1 MPPNRPSPVAPGSP
15 GSSPALRSELPR
27 VRLVNAFRDPFDNA
41 IATART
47 CYTSRVVTPAD
58 VSKDERARELRDRIA
73 RSTYEAGHHTTL
85 QHAHFQ
91 FTLEGVSR
99 QALWSFF
106 HAHPFYNS
114 EQVSQRYVAVKPG
127 LVTRPAMSETAAA
140 RYDACVE
147 RMHDTYARLTD
158 LLLPAAADCFF
169 SVFPARRK
177 APDTWL
183 GALKKKSQE
192 VARYALPVAT
202 HAHLYHTVSGLTL
215 HRYHRLCR
223 TGDVPSETRLIVEA
237 MVAEVNALD
246 PLFFRDVEAVLDTPH
261 GFAGGEPAP
270 ATGRLRDPAAFV
282 RAFDAALDGRTSR
295 LVDWKVNAERT
306 VADGVREVLG
316 LLPEDLDDDRAIA
329 RVLDPAQNPLFAE
342 SLNLNTLDRL
352 TRALHHPH
360 YTFRKKL
367 SHSADSQDQR
377 HRMTPGTRPMLAATF
392 AGGREPDL
400 VVPALLREA
409 PEALDLF
416 LSRMREVW
424 GVIEDLRNEGVSD
437 EAALYLLPNAYPIR
451 FEESGDLLYQHHKWT
466 TRLCYNAQE
475 EIWNATRDEV
485 EQVREVHPRL
495 GRHLLPP
502 CGLRAA
508 AGRKPYCPEG
518 PRFCGVPVWRLAPE
532 DWHRVI

>member
-1 MPPNRPSPVAPGSP
+1 MRADLDPNSTF
-15 GSSPALRSELPR
+15 RSDPPR
-27 VRLVNAFRDPFDNA
+27 VRLVAAFAAPFDNA
-41 IATART
+41 VATART
-47 CYTSRVVTPAD
+47 CYTSRVVTPED
-58 VSKDERARELRDRIA
+58 VAKDEDARALRDRIA

-91 FTLEGVSR
+91 FTLENVSR
-99 QALWSFF
+99 QALWSFL

-127 LVTRPAMSETAAA
+127 LVTLPEMPAPAAA
-140 RYDACVE
+140 RFDACVA
-147 RMHDTYARLTD
+147 RMHATYAELTA
-158 LLLPAAADCFF
+158 LLLPVAAECFF
-169 SVFPARRK
+169 QVFPARRK
-177 APDTWL
+177 SPDAWQ
-183 GALKKKSQE
+183 GALKKKAQE

-215 HRYHRLCR
+215 HRYHRLCL
-223 TGDVPSETRLIVEA
+223 TGDVPAETRLIVEA
-237 MVAEVNALD
+237 MVAEVNRHD
-246 PLFFRDVEAVLDTPH
+246 PLFFREIEAVLDTPL
-261 GFAGGEPAP
+261 GVAGRASETPRP
-270 ATGRLRDPAAFV
+270 RDPAAFV

-306 VADGVREVLG
+306 VADSVREVLG
-316 LLPEDLDDDRAIA
+316 LLPDELDDDAAIA
-329 RVLDPAQNPLFAE
+329 RVLDPAKNPLFAE
-342 SLNLNTLDRL
+342 SLNLNTLDKL

-367 SHSADSQDQR
+367 SHSADSQYQR
-377 HRMTPGTRPMLAATF
+377 HRMTPGTRPLLAATF

-400 VVPALLREA
+400 VLPALLKAA
-409 PEALDLF
+409 PEALELF
-416 LSRMREVW
+416 EARMREVW
-424 GVIEDLRNEGVSD
+424 GVIEDLRSDGVSD

-485 EQVREVHPRL
+485 EQVRAVHPRL

-518 PRFCGVPVWRLAPE
+518 PRFCGVPVWKLSPE

>member
-1 MPPNRPSPVAPGSP
+1 MSVPRPNEPF
-15 GSSPALRSELPR
+15 RSDPPR
-27 VRLVNAFRDPFDNA
+27 VRLVNTFQAPFDNA

-47 CYTSRVVTPAD
+47 CYNSRIVTPAD
-58 VSKDERARELRDRIA
+58 VSKDESARALRDRIA

-91 FTLEGVSR
+91 FTVEAVSR

-127 LVTRPAMSETAAA
+127 FVTRPAMSEAAAA
-140 RYDACVE
+140 RYDACVA
-147 RMHDTYARLTD
+147 RMHETYTQLTER
-158 LLLPAAADCFF
+158 LLPTAARCFF
-169 SVFPARRK
+169 EVFPARRK
-177 APDTWL
+177 APETWQ
-183 GALKKKSQE
+183 GALKKKAQE

-215 HRYHRLCR
+215 HRYHRLCQ
-223 TGDVPSETRLIVEA
+223 TGDVPVETRLIVEA
-237 MVAEVNALD
+237 MVAEVDAFD
-246 PLFFRDVEAVLDTPH
+246 PLFFRDAEAVR
-261 GFAGGEPAP
+261 PASETDFDRSP
-270 ATGRLRDPAAFV
+270 ALAPVRRDPAAFV

-295 LVDWKVNAERT
+295 LVDWKLHAERT
-306 VADGVREVLG
+306 VADSVREVLG

-329 RVLDPAQNPLFAE
+329 RVLDPAQNLLFAE
-342 SLNLNTLDRL
+342 SLNLNTLDKL

-377 HRMTPGTRPMLAATF
+377 HRMIPGSRPVLASTF

-400 VVPALLREA
+400 VIPALLRET
-409 PEALDLF
+409 PEALALF
-416 LSRMREVW
+416 DERMRDVW
-424 GVIEDLRNEGVSD
+424 AVIEDLRNDGVSD

-518 PRFCGVPVWRLAPE
+518 PRYCGVPVWKLAPE

>member
-1 MPPNRPSPVAPGSP
+1 MRADLDPNSTF
-15 GSSPALRSELPR
+15 RSDPPR
-27 VRLVNAFRDPFDNA
+27 VRLVAAFAAPFDNA

-47 CYTSRVVTPAD
+47 CYTSRVVTPED
-58 VSKDERARELRDRIA
+58 VAKDDDARALRDRIA

-91 FTLEGVSR
+91 FTLENVSR
-99 QALWSFF
+99 QALWSFL

-127 LVTRPAMSETAAA
+127 LVTLPEMPPAAAA
-140 RYDACVE
+140 RFDACVA
-147 RMHDTYARLTD
+147 RMHATYAELTA
-158 LLLPAAADCFF
+158 LLLPVAAECFF
-169 SVFPARRK
+169 EVFPARRK
-177 APDTWL
+177 SPDAWQ
-183 GALKKKSQE
+183 GALKKKAQE

-223 TGDVPSETRLIVEA
+223 TGDVPAETRLIVQA
-237 MVAEVNALD
+237 MVAEVNRHD
-246 PLFFRDVEAVLDTPH
+246 PLFFREIEAVLDTPL
-261 GFAGGEPAP
+261 GVAGRASETPRP
-270 ATGRLRDPAAFV
+270 RDPAAFV

-306 VADGVREVLG
+306 VADSVREVLG
-316 LLPEDLDDDRAIA
+316 LLPDELDDDAAIA
-329 RVLDPAQNPLFAE
+329 RVLDPAKNPLFAE
-342 SLNLNTLDRL
+342 SLNLNTLDKL

-377 HRMTPGTRPMLAATF
+377 HRMTPGTRPLLAATF

-400 VVPALLREA
+400 VLPALLKAA
-409 PEALDLF
+409 PDALELF
-416 LSRMREVW
+416 VDRMREVW
-424 GVIEDLRNEGVSD
+424 GVIEDLRSDGVSD

-518 PRFCGVPVWRLAPE
+518 PRFCGVPVWKLSPE